1 MTATRHRRTDPA
13 KRTEAAVRMRQ
24 SGWTL
29 RRIAGFL
36 GEVLAVLRQRRDMLA
51 ATDGTRAVAEASWP
65 VLCEGRDPAGIQ
77 AEYEALQER
86 GRQRAGGA

>member
-36 GEVLAVLRQRRDMLA
+36 GVTHTTVRRDLA
-51 ATDGTRAVAEASWP
+51 RWEQENVEHLLEHLG
-65 VLCEGRDPAGIQ
+65 DPATGMF
-77 AEYEALQER
+77 
-86 GRQRAGGA
+86 QRDVP